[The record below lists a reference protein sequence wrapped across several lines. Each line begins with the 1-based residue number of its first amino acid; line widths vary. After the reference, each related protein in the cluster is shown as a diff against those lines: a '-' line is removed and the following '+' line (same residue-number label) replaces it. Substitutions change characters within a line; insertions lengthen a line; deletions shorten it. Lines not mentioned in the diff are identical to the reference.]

1 MFFHGVGPML
11 EVDMGEGSFF
21 MMSEFGLGRI
31 SISLVLFSLGKKGWG
46 SLVCSGHSW
55 KQGKGNSF

>member
-1 MFFHGVGPML
+1 ML

-21 MMSEFGLGRI
+21 MMSEFGLDRI
-31 SISLVLFSLGKKGWG
+31 SLSLVLFSLGKKGWG
-46 SLVCSGHSW
+46 SLVCSDHSW